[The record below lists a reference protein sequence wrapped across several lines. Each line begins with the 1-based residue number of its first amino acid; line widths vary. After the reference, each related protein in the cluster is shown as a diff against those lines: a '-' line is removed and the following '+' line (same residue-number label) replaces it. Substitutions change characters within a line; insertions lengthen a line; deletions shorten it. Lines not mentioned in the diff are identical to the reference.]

1 MKTAT
6 ISKPSDLRIS
16 SLSPDPLFENDYF
29 MNSLL
34 RLACLLSG
42 LALLAGCGGEPQV
55 ARGNQKLISALR
67 TAASARQMAWL
78 DECAQQVEAGKKAGT
93 ISAAEAAAFD
103 EIIALARAGKW
114 KEAEQRAAALG
125 AAQQP
130 SPADVER
137 LKTPAGRS
145 PGG

>member
-6 ISKPSDLRIS
+6 ISKQSDLRIS
-16 SLSPDPLFENDYF
+16 SLSPDPPFENVC
-29 MNSLL
+29 LVPVVL
-34 RLACLLSG
+34 RLAIVLSG
-42 LALLAGCGGEPQV
+42 LALLASCGAEPQV
-55 ARGNQKLISALR
+55 ARENQKLISALR
-67 TAASARQMAWL
+67 TAASARQTAWL

-114 KEAEQRAAALG
+114 KEAEQRAAALA